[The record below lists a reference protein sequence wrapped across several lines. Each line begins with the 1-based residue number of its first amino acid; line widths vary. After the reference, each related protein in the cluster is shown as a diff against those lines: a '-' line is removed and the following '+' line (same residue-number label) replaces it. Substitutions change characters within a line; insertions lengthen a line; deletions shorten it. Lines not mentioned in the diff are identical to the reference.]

1 MTKYTKEYKKKVV
14 SWLRLLNKKGE
25 IELSGEFITNV
36 RALCKFLEI
45 SSQTLYNWVSKSF
58 KINCPFCDGYSV
70 SDVIDSIEFVDGQ
83 WECNNGHQFLLK
95 YIRTMK

>member
-25 IELSGEFITNV
+25 IELSGEIITNV
-36 RALCKFLEI
+36 RALVKFLDI

-83 WECNNGHQFLLK
+83 WECNNGHQFLVK
-95 YIRTMK
+95 YLRKME